1 MSFINAIQI
10 SPNPLFVKLVVRKG
24 GDVMDAN
31 VMVFIHLNVHP

>member
-1 MSFINAIQI
+1 
-10 SPNPLFVKLVVRKG
+10 VKLVVRKG